1 MKIEYPY
8 VTFDDRNFHFIDNY
22 GVVVTPKN
30 LITDPL
36 RHTPISVEK
45 EYEILEIAGYAKLTS
60 VSGEFCYVRVNNGEV
75 FAPPKED
82 LFANNTQPLKAETGS
97 KAVWDK
103 EAIET
108 SLGGTLQENVHQIK
122 QPTTTRLVQQ
132 ETRLDKKLNR
142 DFKTT
147 DIIKADVITISK
159 AVAAFKNKHPDFHIE
174 YSGKYVFI
182 VNKETRKTLTME
194 PASVTAAEQLIQM
207 FICLNSLAF

>member
-1 MKIEYPY
+1 MKIGYPC
-8 VTFDDRNFHFIDNY
+8 
-22 GVVVTPKN
+22 VVVDGFDCYFINNRGIVALPQYSEM
-30 LITDPL
+30 DPGKCIPVNSKL
-36 RHTPISVEK
+36 EI
-45 EYEILEIAGYAKLTS
+45 EILKAAGYAKLNAEDGT
-60 VSGEFCYVRVNNGEV
+60 FCYLRVNNGKSTV
-75 FAPPKED
+75 IPKED
-82 LFANNTQPLKAETGS
+82 LFANNTQPLKAEAGS

-103 EAIET
+103 ESIET

-122 QPTTTRLVQQ
+122 QPTTTRSIQQ

-147 DIIKADVITISK
+147 DIIKADVMTISK